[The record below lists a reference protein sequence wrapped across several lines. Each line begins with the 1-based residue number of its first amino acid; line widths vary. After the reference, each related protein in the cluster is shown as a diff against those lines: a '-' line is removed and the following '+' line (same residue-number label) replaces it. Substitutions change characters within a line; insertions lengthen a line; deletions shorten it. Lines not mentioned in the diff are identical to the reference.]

1 MRGVNDQ
8 ITKLNLKHRVKIDF
22 PKLTVERIKEFR
34 KIFRVKGPDFID
46 KQVSA
51 KKQLEMKRIPAS
63 NVSFNFSGPIL
74 FKITKNQVFLPL
86 SAGVFKQ
93 KIRRSEII
101 KPVKQVELLHHEV
114 QDRSK
119 LHPDTNLT
127 PCPLCCRALRSK
139 LGACKHVILCHDNEK
154 EDRPKEKFQSNLKS

>member
-22 PKLTVERIKEFR
+22 PKLTVERIKELR
-34 KIFRVKGPDFID
+34 KNFRVKGPDFID

-101 KPVKQVELLHHEV
+101 KPVKQVELLHHKV
-114 QDRSK
+114 QDLSK
-119 LHPDTNLT
+119 LHPDTNLLHA
-127 PCPLCCRALRSK
+127 PCPVEPLEVNWV
-139 LGACKHVILCHDNEK
+139 HVSMSFFGMKITRK
-154 EDRPKEKFQSNLKS
+154 TGRRKSFQAI